1 MDLSTIIDHL
11 DNFVTTW
18 EGWGKVFDAL
28 FGKVED
34 GATERA
40 GGILDTNYWEESF
53 NGISSAFGS
62 SND

>member
-18 EGWGKVFDAL
+18 QGWGAVFDAF
-28 FGKVED
+28 FGKYDEEAGKRV
-34 GATERA
+34 
-40 GGILDTNYWEESF
+40 GGILEINWEESF

-62 SND
+62 SKN

>member
-18 EGWGKVFDAL
+18 EGWGKVFDAF
-28 FGKVED
+28 FGAAGED
-34 GATERA
+34 GERV
-40 GGILDTNYWEESF
+40 GGILANDWEESF
-53 NGISSAFGS
+53 GGISSAFGS